1 MKSKIQSILA
11 GILIGI
17 GAYAYVSISNL
28 YIGAFIFS
36 LGLISVFILEAKLF
50 TGKIGN
56 LNKTNW
62 KEMVEI
68 LLFNVVGMLIVCLLA
83 APNEVLRSK
92 CAEITENKMDRT
104 FFHALANSI
113 MCGIIIQLAVELKVK
128 DNLLTTILCVMA
140 FILCGFEHCIANIF
154 YYICDGIFTWQ
165 AIIYFIIYILGNSI
179 GAIGFKEL
187 IKWKL

>member
-56 LNKTNW
+56 LNKTN
-62 KEMVEI
+62 
-68 LLFNVVGMLIVCLLA
+68 
-83 APNEVLRSK
+83 
-92 CAEITENKMDRT
+92 
-104 FFHALANSI
+104 
-113 MCGIIIQLAVELKVK
+113 
-128 DNLLTTILCVMA
+128 
-140 FILCGFEHCIANIF
+140 
-154 YYICDGIFTWQ
+154 
-165 AIIYFIIYILGNSI
+165 
-179 GAIGFKEL
+179 
-187 IKWKL
+187 

>member
-1 MKSKIQSILA
+1 MKNKIQSILA

-36 LGLISVFILEAKLF
+36 LGLISVFVLEAKLF

-62 KEMVEI
+62 KEMIEI
-68 LLFNVVGMLIVCLLA
+68 LLFNVVGMLIICLLA

-104 FFHALANSI
+104 FLQALVNSI
-113 MCGIIIQLAVELKVK
+113 MCGVLIQLAVELKTK
-128 DNLLTTILCVMA
+128 NNLLTTILCVIA
-140 FILCGFEHCIANIF
+140 FILCGFEHCIANVF
-154 YYICDGIFTWQ
+154 YYICDGVFMWK

-187 IKWKL
+187 IRWKL